1 MNENNQAASRP
12 KILAHRECRIGPVQ
26 CGPRTISLV
35 VPCYNEEE
43 MLPITISELY
53 GFLSECV
60 AEGLAGADS
69 EIILVDDGSRD
80 RTWELIS
87 RAAEEHSAIR
97 GLKLSRNR
105 GHQNA
110 LLAGLEKAEGDFI
123 ISLDADL
130 QDDIN
135 VIKDMIR
142 AAENGMDIALGV
154 RKKRETDS
162 PFKRLSAEGFYKLM
176 SFLKVNLVY
185 NHADFR
191 GLSRRAVA
199 ALMEYKEVNLFLRG
213 IIPELGFPTVLI
225 YYDRKERAAGE
236 TKYPLRKMLSFAWQ
250 GVTSFSTFPLKFVS
264 FLGLLMATGSL
275 AVVAWALSVHFFTD
289 NAIPGWTSTV
299 VPLLFT
305 SGVQLLGLGIIGEYL
320 GKMYLETKRR
330 PRYFIEKTTDDES
343 RTKP

>member
-1 MNENNQAASRP
+1 M
-12 KILAHRECRIGPVQ
+12 K
-26 CGPRTISLV
+26 ISLV
-35 VPCYNEEE
+35 VPCYNEEA
-43 MLPITISELY
+43 MLPITVKELSR
-53 GFLSECV
+53 FLAECA
-60 AEGLAGADS
+60 AEGLAGPDS
-69 EIILVDDGSRD
+69 EIVLVDDGSRD

-87 RAAEEHSAIR
+87 QAAQEYPAVR

-130 QDDIN
+130 QDDVN
-135 VIKDMIR
+135 VIKEMIR
-142 AAENGMDIALGV
+142 GAEAGMDIALGV
-154 RKKRETDS
+154 RRNRATDS
-162 PFKRLSAEGFYKLM
+162 AFKRLTAQGFYRLM
-176 SFLKVNLVY
+176 GLMKVSLIY

-213 IIPELGFPTVLI
+213 IIPELGFPTVLV
-225 YYDRKERAAGE
+225 YYDRKERVAGE

-250 GVTSFSTFPLKFVS
+250 GVTSFSTFPLRLIS
-264 FLGLLMATGSL
+264 FLGLLLAGGSL
-275 AVVAWALSVHFFTD
+275 TVVLWALGLHFFTD
-289 NAIPGWTSTV
+289 QTIPGWTSTL

-320 GKMYLETKRR
+320 GKLYLEVKRR
-330 PRYFIEKTTDDES
+330 PRYFIEKTTDDQKGGEIDKS
-343 RTKP
+343 VADG